1 MFELLFINIKKGD
14 CNTMQKN
21 ESAEK
26 ILDELMKNMKE
37 RKTVR
42 KILEAKDVK
51 SVYYKEKESLSDIL
65 TLFSREAELQCNGTE
80 KVVFEHLPLCVN
92 TDNII
97 ELCFAVLMLDNLEE
111 TTLVRYWIDIVIRL
125 RQITDGSLQ
134 EVANRFEKLF
144 YEENQRFFSTVNEE
158 DTLMKVAL

>member
-1 MFELLFINIKKGD
+1 
-14 CNTMQKN
+14 MQKN

-65 TLFSREAELQCNGTE
+65 TLFSREAEIQCNGTE
-80 KVVFEHLPLCVN
+80 EVVFEHLPLCVN

-111 TTLVRYWIDIVIRL
+111 TTLIRYWIDIVIRL

-158 DTLMKVAL
+158 DTLMKVVL

>member
-1 MFELLFINIKKGD
+1 
-14 CNTMQKN
+14 MQKN

-65 TLFSREAELQCNGTE
+65 TLFSREAEIQCNGTE
-80 KVVFEHLPLCVN
+80 KVLIEHLPL
-92 TDNII
+92 
-97 ELCFAVLMLDNLEE
+97 
-111 TTLVRYWIDIVIRL
+111 
-125 RQITDGSLQ
+125 
-134 EVANRFEKLF
+134 
-144 YEENQRFFSTVNEE
+144 
-158 DTLMKVAL
+158 